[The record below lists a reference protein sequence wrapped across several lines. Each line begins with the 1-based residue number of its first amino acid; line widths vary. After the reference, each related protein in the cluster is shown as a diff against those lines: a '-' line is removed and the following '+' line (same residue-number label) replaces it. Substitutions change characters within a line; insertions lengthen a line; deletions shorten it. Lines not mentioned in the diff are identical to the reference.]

1 MKNKIGSFVIADP
14 NKCTGCRACEVA
26 CFTMHNQHNNVG
38 YTVGTVDIPVIPRL
52 YLVKGDN
59 FCMPIQ
65 CRHCEDAPC
74 AKACPNGG
82 IVRVGNTIK
91 INEENCIGCKTC
103 MLACPIGAIDIVTL
117 KDVDEGKLCFRERMT
132 ANKCDFCIESPEG
145 PSCVNVCPTKAF
157 TIVKDEDID
166 SKVKN
171 KRKLAIL

>member
-1 MKNKIGSFVIADP
+1 MNYFVIADP
-14 NKCTGCRACEVA
+14 DKCIGCRTCMIGCVVAHSDEDIFYQNPDEINFNPKLSVIKTKEVSA
-26 CFTMHNQHNNVG
+26 
-38 YTVGTVDIPVIPRL
+38 
-52 YLVKGDN
+52 
-59 FCMPIQ
+59 PIQ

-117 KDVDEGKLCFRERMT
+117 KDVDEGNLCFRERMT

-145 PSCVNVCPTKAF
+145 PACVNVCPTKAF